1 MALTT
6 IPSEL
11 SSVSGISDSSTS
23 TAITINSSQE
33 VTFAGNITTGSNTIS
48 GVLASAITATTQAA
62 SDNSTKL
69 ATTAYV
75 TTALANL
82 VDSAPG
88 TLNTLN
94 ELAAALGD
102 DANFS
107 TTVTNSIATKLPL
120 AGGTMTGALNMGS
133 QNITNAGTLN
143 GITTTQSVS
152 GTRWGVL
159 PEIAANGVMEIGRYV
174 DFHATSGD
182 TSDYGARFDFDGSK
196 MILTSDFEGSGTIRG
211 TRLGGNAAPNSNY
224 AINTLQNGSMT
235 HAGYFQ
241 ANGDDIGIE
250 INATAGTYSSSALYV
265 RQSSVATGG
274 NLARFANS
282 AGDKFLVSTA
292 GNVSIGTVNTA
303 RRLNI
308 KSGSRNATTLA
319 IEDASSTEEI
329 VRIGQQGD
337 GDGFFQLRNTAGAG
351 TILLDASGINYISGG
366 NVGIGT
372 SNPEAKL
379 HVSNSNSGGVGSVLV
394 LDNPSTSAANN
405 GNQIAF
411 LNDVGA
417 SYAGVANARIQT
429 LTTTASSGASAL
441 TFTTW
446 NGTTEA
452 EKVRI
457 GDNGYVGFGTTA
469 LNKFFNLVDPAQ
481 GGEEIKLHFEASSG
495 GDLWNIYSYDRVN
508 SHYTNMLLGQYTYIK
523 SGGEVSIGNANGDF
537 RVNQK
542 LGVVGAGTRGG
553 ISVSSYINSTT
564 SAIFDFNKSRHATP
578 GNHTIVQNGDALG
591 VLIWRGDDGNEFVD
605 AAAISAN
612 VDSTPGNDDM
622 PGRLEFYTSP
632 DGTQGLQERM
642 RIDNQGRVTMPYQPA
657 FQAYK
662 SAQNN
667 LSINHTHVIAFQN
680 ERFDIGSNFDGGGS
694 NSFTAPVTG
703 KYQFNVNVRLLQ
715 LDTAANYIQVRLV
728 TSNRGY
734 ELFLIDP
741 GRFSG
746 DVDYF
751 TFGGSILVDMD
762 ANDAAYVTVYQSSG
776 SVQLDIGGGGDSHFS
791 GYLVA

>member
-23 TAITINSSQE
+23 TAITIDSSQN
-33 VTFAGNITTGSNTIS
+33 VSFAGT
-48 GVLASAITATTQAA
+48 ITATAATQAA

-82 VDSAPG
+82 VVSAPG

-107 TTVTNSIATKLPL
+107 TTITNSIATKLSL
-120 AGGTMTGALNMGS
+120 TGGTLTGGLTATAFAVNSGGSTSDISGTAIFRIMGS
-133 QNITNAGTLN
+133 DVRITNASGSEAMATFAADGAVSLFHDASTKLATTST
-143 GITTTQSVS
+143 GISVT
-152 GTRWGVL
+152 G
-159 PEIAANGVMEIGRYV
+159 
-174 DFHATSGD
+174 DFV
-182 TSDYGARFDFDGSK
+182 
-196 MILTSDFEGSGTIRG
+196 GSGTIRG
-211 TRLGGNAAPNSNY
+211 TRLGGNAAPDSNY

-308 KSGSRNATTLA
+308 KSGTRNATTFA
-319 IEDASSTEEI
+319 IEDASSTEEV

-372 SNPEAKL
+372 SNPTEEL
-379 HVSNSNSGGVGSVLV
+379 HVNSDTSSEHTRVHITKGSNAGTAGVSLRSYSASNTWTIFGQDASASKLFLYDGSDYVMTLTSDTNRVGIGTTNPTNPLCVKQGTNVDMEFLSEASGTGIQSYNRTSSAYGYIRFLTNAETMRLDTSGNLLIGDNITDGAVQGGTFNITKTSASPVITLLSRSATAGHQGTILLQQTTSTSGGYTATGSGRALGLIGFRGV
-394 LDNPSTSAANN
+394 DA
-405 GNQIAF
+405 
-411 LNDVGA
+411 
-417 SYAGVANARIQT
+417 AGVAR
-429 LTTTASSGASAL
+429 
-441 TFTTW
+441 
-446 NGTTEA
+446 E
-452 EKVRI
+452 
-457 GDNGYVGFGTTA
+457 
-469 LNKFFNLVDPAQ
+469 
-481 GGEEIKLHFEASSG
+481 
-495 GDLWNIYSYDRVN
+495 
-508 SHYTNMLLGQYTYIK
+508 
-523 SGGEVSIGNANGDF
+523 
-537 RVNQK
+537 
-542 LGVVGAGTRGG
+542 GAGIRVSQSGSAVTGSINGEMFFRTKDIDRMKIDYRG
-553 ISVSSYINSTT
+553 IVTT
-564 SAIFDFNKSRHATP
+564 
-578 GNHTIVQNGDALG
+578 
-591 VLIWRGDDGNEFVD
+591 
-605 AAAISAN
+605 
-612 VDSTPGNDDM
+612 
-622 PGRLEFYTSP
+622 
-632 DGTQGLQERM
+632 
-642 RIDNQGRVTMPYQPA
+642 PYQPA

-662 SAQNN
+662 SAQSN
-667 LSINHTHVIAFQN
+667 LSINNLHVIAFQN
-680 ERFDIGSNFDGGGS
+680 ERFDVGSNFDGGGS
-694 NSFTAPVTG
+694 NSFSAPVTG

-715 LDTAANYIQVRLV
+715 LDTGANYIQVRLV
-728 TSNRGY
+728 TSNRTY
-734 ELFLIDP
+734 EIFLIDP
-741 GRFSG
+741 ARFSG
-746 DVDYF
+746 DLDYF
-751 TFGGSILVDMD
+751 TFGGSILADMD
-762 ANDAAYVTVYQSSG
+762 ENDAAYVAVYQSGGNS
-776 SVQLDIGGGGDSHFS
+776 QLDIGGGGDSHFS

>member
-23 TAITINSSQE
+23 TAITIDSSQN
-33 VTFAGNITTGSNTIS
+33 VSFAGT
-48 GVLASAITATTQAA
+48 ITATAATQAA

-107 TTVTNSIATKLPL
+107 TTITNSIATKLSL
-120 AGGTMTGALNMGS
+120 TGGTLTGGLTATAFAVNSGGSTSDISGTAIFRIMGS
-133 QNITNAGTLN
+133 DVRITNTSGSEAMATFAADGAVSLFHDASTKLATTSTGITVTGTLN
-143 GITTTQSVS
+143 GITTTRSVS

-159 PEIAANGVMEIGRYV
+159 PEVASNGVLEIGRYL

-182 TSDYGARFDFDGSK
+182 TSDYGARFDYDGSK
-196 MILTSDFEGSGTIRG
+196 MILTSAMQIEGAT
-211 TRLGGNAAPNSNY
+211 
-224 AINTLQNGSMT
+224 TLN
-235 HAGYFQ
+235 
-241 ANGDDIGIE
+241 N
-250 INATAGTYSSSALYV
+250 
-265 RQSSVATGG
+265 
-274 NLARFANS
+274 
-282 AGDKFLVSTA
+282 
-292 GNVSIGTVNTA
+292 NVSIGTVNTA
-303 RRLNI
+303 RKLNI
-308 KSGSRNATTLA
+308 KSGTRNATTLA
-319 IEDASSTEEI
+319 IEDASSTEEV

-612 VDSTPGNDDM
+612 VDSSPGNDDM

-667 LSINHTHVIAFQN
+667 LSINNLHVIAFQN
-680 ERFDIGSNFDGGGS
+680 ERFDIGSNFDAGGS
-694 NSFTAPVTG
+694 NSFSAPVTG

-728 TSNRGY
+728 TSNRTY
-734 ELFLIDP
+734 EIFLVDP
-741 GRFSG
+741 ARFNG
-746 DVDYF
+746 DLDYF
-751 TFGGSILVDMD
+751 TFGGSILADMD
-762 ANDAAYVTVYQSSG
+762 AGDAAYVAVYQSGGNS
-776 SVQLDIGGGGDSHFS
+776 QLDIGGGGDSHFS

>member
-23 TAITINSSQE
+23 TAITIDSSQN
-33 VTFAGNITTGSNTIS
+33 VSFAGT
-48 GVLASAITATTQAA
+48 ITATAATQAA

-211 TRLGGNAAPNSNY
+211 TRLGGNADPNSNY
-224 AINTLQNGSMT
+224 GINTLQNGSMT

-308 KSGSRNATTLA
+308 KSGTRNATTFA
-319 IEDASSTEEI
+319 IEDASSTEEV

-337 GDGFFQLRNTAGAG
+337 GDGFFQLRNTSGAG

-372 SNPEAKL
+372 SNPTEEL
-379 HVSNSNSGGVGSVLV
+379 HVNSDTSSEHTRVHITKGSNAGTAGMSLRSYSASNTWTIFGQDASASKLYLYDGSDYVMTLTSDTNRVGIGTTNPTNPLCVKQGTNVDMEFLSEASGTGIQSYNRTSSAYGYIRFLTNAETMRLDTNGNLIIGDDIATNGSVQGGTFNITKTSASPVITL
-394 LDNPSTSAANN
+394 LSRSGTAGHQGTILLQQTTSTS
-405 GNQIAF
+405 G
-411 LNDVGA
+411 
-417 SYAGVANARIQT
+417 SYTATGSGRALGLIGFRGVDAAGVAR
-429 LTTTASSGASAL
+429 
-441 TFTTW
+441 
-446 NGTTEA
+446 E
-452 EKVRI
+452 
-457 GDNGYVGFGTTA
+457 
-469 LNKFFNLVDPAQ
+469 
-481 GGEEIKLHFEASSG
+481 
-495 GDLWNIYSYDRVN
+495 
-508 SHYTNMLLGQYTYIK
+508 
-523 SGGEVSIGNANGDF
+523 
-537 RVNQK
+537 
-542 LGVVGAGTRGG
+542 GAGIRVSQSGSAVTGAINGEMFFRTKDIDRMKIDYRG
-553 ISVSSYINSTT
+553 IVTT
-564 SAIFDFNKSRHATP
+564 
-578 GNHTIVQNGDALG
+578 
-591 VLIWRGDDGNEFVD
+591 
-605 AAAISAN
+605 
-612 VDSTPGNDDM
+612 
-622 PGRLEFYTSP
+622 
-632 DGTQGLQERM
+632 
-642 RIDNQGRVTMPYQPA
+642 PYQPA

-667 LSINHTHVIAFQN
+667 LSINYTHVIAFQN
-680 ERFDIGSNFDGGGS
+680 ERFDTGSNFDGGGS

-703 KYQFNVNVRLLQ
+703 KYQFNVNIRLQ
-715 LDTAANYIQVRLV
+715 QIDTGANYVQVRLV
-728 TSNRGY
+728 TSNRTY
-734 ELFLIDP
+734 EIFLIDP
-741 GRFSG
+741 ARFNG
-746 DVDYF
+746 DLDYF
-751 TFGGSILVDMD
+751 TFGGSILADMD
-762 ANDAAYVTVYQSSG
+762 ENDAAYVAVYQSGGNS
-776 SVQLDIGGGGDSHFS
+776 QLDIGGGGDSHFS

>member
-1 MALTT
+1 MSLTT

-23 TAITINSSQE
+23 TAITIDSSQN
-33 VTFAGNITTGSNTIS
+33 VSFAGT
-48 GVLASAITATTQAA
+48 ITATAATQAA

-120 AGGTMTGALNMGS
+120 TGGTLTGGLTATALAVNSGGSTSDISGTAIFRIMGS
-133 QNITNAGTLN
+133 DVRITNTSGSEAMATFAADGAVSLFHDASTKLATTSTGITVTGTLN
-143 GITTTQSVS
+143 GITTTRSVS

-159 PEIAANGVMEIGRYV
+159 PEVASNGVLEIGRYL

-182 TSDYGARFDFDGSK
+182 TSDYGARFDYDGSK
-196 MILTSDFEGSGTIRG
+196 MILTSAMQIEGAT
-211 TRLGGNAAPNSNY
+211 
-224 AINTLQNGSMT
+224 TLN
-235 HAGYFQ
+235 
-241 ANGDDIGIE
+241 N
-250 INATAGTYSSSALYV
+250 
-265 RQSSVATGG
+265 
-274 NLARFANS
+274 
-282 AGDKFLVSTA
+282 
-292 GNVSIGTVNTA
+292 NVSIGTVNTA
-303 RRLNI
+303 RKLNI
-308 KSGSRNATTLA
+308 KSGTRNATTLA
-319 IEDASSTEEI
+319 IEDASSTEEV

-642 RIDNQGRVTMPYQPA
+642 RIDNQGRVTMPSQPA
-657 FQAYK
+657 CQAYK

>member
-120 AGGTMTGALNMGS
+120 DGGTMTGALNMGS

-250 INATAGTYSSSALYV
+250 INATAGTYTSSALLV
-265 RQSSVATGG
+265 KQSGVTSGG
-274 NLARFANS
+274 NLARFQNS
-282 AGDKFLVSTA
+282 SGDKFVITTA
-292 GNVSIGTVNTA
+292 GDATLTGPSSATFNLRAPTDNAFMMIAGGYSDSGAEEAGIILQQNTTA
-303 RRLNI
+303 KWQIAN
-308 KSGSRNATTLA
+308 TT
-319 IEDASSTEEI
+319 DNDF
-329 VRIGQQGD
+329 RIY
-337 GDGFFQLRNTAGAG
+337 NYAGAASAFV
-351 TILLDASGINYISGG
+351 IDASGNVGVGTGSPGAVRLTAQTAANGNLAGEFINTHATGSYGVKIRAGSSSSNYSFAIADKDNSTTHFYFRGDG
-366 NVGIGT
+366 NLGIGT
-372 SNPEAKL
+372 TTPSGKL
-379 HVSNSNSGGVGSVLV
+379 H
-394 LDNPSTSAANN
+394 
-405 GNQIAF
+405 I
-411 LNDVGA
+411 
-417 SYAGVANARIQT
+417 
-429 LTTTASSGASAL
+429 
-441 TFTTW
+441 
-446 NGTTEA
+446 
-452 EKVRI
+452 
-457 GDNGYVGFGTTA
+457 
-469 LNKFFNLVDPAQ
+469 
-481 GGEEIKLHFEASSG
+481 
-495 GDLWNIYSYDRVN
+495 
-508 SHYTNMLLGQYTYIK
+508 
-523 SGGEVSIGNANGDF
+523 
-537 RVNQK
+537 
-542 LGVVGAGTRGG
+542 
-553 ISVSSYINSTT
+553 
-564 SAIFDFNKSRHATP
+564 
-578 GNHTIVQNGDALG
+578 
-591 VLIWRGDDGNEFVD
+591 
-605 AAAISAN
+605 
-612 VDSTPGNDDM
+612 
-622 PGRLEFYTSP
+622 
-632 DGTQGLQERM
+632 
-642 RIDNQGRVTMPYQPA
+642 
-657 FQAYK
+657 
-662 SAQNN
+662 
-667 LSINHTHVIAFQN
+667 
-680 ERFDIGSNFDGGGS
+680 
-694 NSFTAPVTG
+694 
-703 KYQFNVNVRLLQ
+703 
-715 LDTAANYIQVRLV
+715 
-728 TSNRGY
+728 
-734 ELFLIDP
+734 
-741 GRFSG
+741 
-746 DVDYF
+746 
-751 TFGGSILVDMD
+751 
-762 ANDAAYVTVYQSSG
+762 
-776 SVQLDIGGGGDSHFS
+776 
-791 GYLVA
+791 

>member
-23 TAITINSSQE
+23 TAITIDSSQN
-33 VTFAGNITTGSNTIS
+33 VSFAGT
-48 GVLASAITATTQAA
+48 ITATAATQAA

-120 AGGTMTGALNMGS
+120 TGGTLTGGLTATALAVNSGGSTSDISGTAIFRIMGS
-133 QNITNAGTLN
+133 DVRITNTSGSEAMATFAADGAVSLFHDASTKLATTSTGITVTGTLN
-143 GITTTQSVS
+143 GITTTRSVS

-159 PEIAANGVMEIGRYV
+159 PEVASNGVLEIGRYL

-182 TSDYGARFDFDGSK
+182 TSDYGARFDYDGSK
-196 MILTSDFEGSGTIRG
+196 MILTSAMQIEGAT
-211 TRLGGNAAPNSNY
+211 
-224 AINTLQNGSMT
+224 TLN
-235 HAGYFQ
+235 
-241 ANGDDIGIE
+241 N
-250 INATAGTYSSSALYV
+250 
-265 RQSSVATGG
+265 
-274 NLARFANS
+274 
-282 AGDKFLVSTA
+282 
-292 GNVSIGTVNTA
+292 NVSIGTVNTA
-303 RRLNI
+303 RKLNI
-308 KSGSRNATTLA
+308 KSGTRNATTLA
-319 IEDASSTEEI
+319 IEDASSTEEV

-680 ERFDIGSNFDGGGS
+680 ERFDIGSKFDGGGT

>member
-23 TAITINSSQE
+23 TAITIDSSQN
-33 VTFAGNITTGSNTIS
+33 VSFAGT
-48 GVLASAITATTQAA
+48 ITATAATQAA

-120 AGGTMTGALNMGS
+120 TGGTLTGGLTATALAVNSGGSTSDISGTAIFRIMGS
-133 QNITNAGTLN
+133 DVRITNTSGSEAMATFAADGAVSLFHDASTKLATTSTGITVTGTLN
-143 GITTTQSVS
+143 GITTTRSVS

-159 PEIAANGVMEIGRYV
+159 PEVASNGVLEIGRYL

-182 TSDYGARFDFDGSK
+182 TSDYGARFDYDGSK
-196 MILTSDFEGSGTIRG
+196 MILTSAMQIEGAT
-211 TRLGGNAAPNSNY
+211 
-224 AINTLQNGSMT
+224 TLN
-235 HAGYFQ
+235 
-241 ANGDDIGIE
+241 N
-250 INATAGTYSSSALYV
+250 
-265 RQSSVATGG
+265 
-274 NLARFANS
+274 
-282 AGDKFLVSTA
+282 
-292 GNVSIGTVNTA
+292 NVSIGTVNTA
-303 RRLNI
+303 RKLNI
-308 KSGSRNATTLA
+308 KSGTRNATTFA
-319 IEDASSTEEI
+319 IEDASSTEEV

-469 LNKFFNLVDPAQ
+469 LNKFFNLVDGAQ
-481 GGEEIKLHFEASSG
+481 GGEEI
-495 GDLWNIYSYDRVN
+495 
-508 SHYTNMLLGQYTYIK
+508 
-523 SGGEVSIGNANGDF
+523 
-537 RVNQK
+537 
-542 LGVVGAGTRGG
+542 
-553 ISVSSYINSTT
+553 
-564 SAIFDFNKSRHATP
+564 
-578 GNHTIVQNGDALG
+578 
-591 VLIWRGDDGNEFVD
+591 
-605 AAAISAN
+605 
-612 VDSTPGNDDM
+612 
-622 PGRLEFYTSP
+622 
-632 DGTQGLQERM
+632 
-642 RIDNQGRVTMPYQPA
+642 
-657 FQAYK
+657 
-662 SAQNN
+662 
-667 LSINHTHVIAFQN
+667 
-680 ERFDIGSNFDGGGS
+680 
-694 NSFTAPVTG
+694 
-703 KYQFNVNVRLLQ
+703 
-715 LDTAANYIQVRLV
+715 
-728 TSNRGY
+728 
-734 ELFLIDP
+734 
-741 GRFSG
+741 
-746 DVDYF
+746 
-751 TFGGSILVDMD
+751 
-762 ANDAAYVTVYQSSG
+762 
-776 SVQLDIGGGGDSHFS
+776 
-791 GYLVA
+791 

>member
-23 TAITINSSQE
+23 TAITIDSSQN
-33 VTFAGNITTGSNTIS
+33 VSFAGT
-48 GVLASAITATTQAA
+48 ITATAATQAA

-120 AGGTMTGALNMGS
+120 TGGTLTGGLTATALAVNSGGSTSDISGTAIFRIMGS
-133 QNITNAGTLN
+133 DVRITNTSGSEAMATFAADGAVSLFHDASTKLATTSTGITVTGTLN
-143 GITTTQSVS
+143 GITTTRSVS

-159 PEIAANGVMEIGRYV
+159 PEVASNGVLEIGRYL

-182 TSDYGARFDFDGSK
+182 TSDYGARFDYDGSK
-196 MILTSDFEGSGTIRG
+196 MILTSAMQIEGAT
-211 TRLGGNAAPNSNY
+211 
-224 AINTLQNGSMT
+224 TLN
-235 HAGYFQ
+235 
-241 ANGDDIGIE
+241 N
-250 INATAGTYSSSALYV
+250 
-265 RQSSVATGG
+265 
-274 NLARFANS
+274 
-282 AGDKFLVSTA
+282 
-292 GNVSIGTVNTA
+292 NVSIGTVNTA
-303 RRLNI
+303 RKLNI
-308 KSGSRNATTLA
+308 KSGTRNATTLA
-319 IEDASSTEEI
+319 IEDASSTEEV

-457 GDNGYVGFGTTA
+457 GDNGYIGFGTTA